1 MTAEMA
7 IDRSKHAGLE
17 HVGDFPFAVFASTD
31 VVPRARDIA
40 QRASR
45 ALGFL
50 GSALHV
56 EPELALLVLA
66 PHDWEGRASH
76 PVYGMP
82 NYDGAGNLVVAGAP
96 SDFWRG
102 FVELVAESQPNAL
115 PILNEAYEV
124 DGEIDLSPFFDL
136 LAIHELGHRLHQVGI
151 VRFPRL
157 WLAEFFCNLCL
168 HTYVAEE
175 EPQALEVLEAFPAA
189 VAAVPPER
197 MLHNDLGTFEQVYDR
212 MPPHNYGWYQCQLH
226 VAAKC
231 VYDAGGAAVLR
242 RLWDR
247 FRLSEAELTV
257 ALCEIEPE
265 LGRFLTEW
273 TPTRRASAGR

>member
-17 HVGDFPFAVFASTD
+17 HVGDSPFAVFASTD

-66 PHDWEGRASH
+66 PHDWEGPASH

-115 PILNEAYEV
+115 PILN
-124 DGEIDLSPFFDL
+124 
-136 LAIHELGHRLHQVGI
+136 
-151 VRFPRL
+151 
-157 WLAEFFCNLCL
+157 
-168 HTYVAEE
+168 
-175 EPQALEVLEAFPAA
+175 
-189 VAAVPPER
+189 
-197 MLHNDLGTFEQVYDR
+197 
-212 MPPHNYGWYQCQLH
+212 
-226 VAAKC
+226 
-231 VYDAGGAAVLR
+231 
-242 RLWDR
+242 
-247 FRLSEAELTV
+247 
-257 ALCEIEPE
+257 
-265 LGRFLTEW
+265 
-273 TPTRRASAGR
+273 

>member
-76 PVYGMP
+76 PV
-82 NYDGAGNLVVAGAP
+82 
-96 SDFWRG
+96 
-102 FVELVAESQPNAL
+102 
-115 PILNEAYEV
+115 
-124 DGEIDLSPFFDL
+124 
-136 LAIHELGHRLHQVGI
+136 
-151 VRFPRL
+151 
-157 WLAEFFCNLCL
+157 
-168 HTYVAEE
+168 
-175 EPQALEVLEAFPAA
+175 
-189 VAAVPPER
+189 
-197 MLHNDLGTFEQVYDR
+197 
-212 MPPHNYGWYQCQLH
+212 
-226 VAAKC
+226 
-231 VYDAGGAAVLR
+231 
-242 RLWDR
+242 
-247 FRLSEAELTV
+247 
-257 ALCEIEPE
+257 
-265 LGRFLTEW
+265 
-273 TPTRRASAGR
+273 